1 MFSATA
7 RRAAA
12 PGFWQKTSQRFQEQ
26 ARVAIN
32 LEGIS
37 MPVKPYPILDFADPQ
52 TATWMKTMTDK
63 QIGGFSTADITQV
76 AATDSMPPYIR
87 FHGNISTQL
96 PANRPDVSRTGYA
109 AWRNQDRGMTLF
121 GDLYWDVDSYTY
133 LALRVKSDGRKYFV
147 NIKTESLV
155 PADIHQHRLYTKRH
169 KGADGPQDP
178 GQWETVLIKIHDFV
192 RTSHG
197 MITEPQSEIL
207 RQKVKSVGLG
217 LIDRVPGPFE
227 IAVGA
232 IWATN
237 LNERGQVDGE
247 IGWEESDQGS
257 ARLHNVTEERLRQRE
272 EEKMINKMS
281 RKETFWG
288 RATTS
293 S

>member
-37 MPVKPYPILDFADPQ
+37 MPLRPYPILDFADPQ
-52 TATWMKTMTDK
+52 TATWMKTLTDK
-63 QIGGFSTADITQV
+63 QIGGSSTAEITQV
-76 AATDSMPPYIR
+76 AA
-87 FHGNISTQL
+87 L
-96 PANRPDVSRTGYA
+96 PANRPEVSRTGYA
-109 AWRNQDRGMTLF
+109 AWRNEDRGLSLF
-121 GDLYWDVDSYTY
+121 GDLYWDIDSYTY
-133 LALRVKSDGRKYFV
+133 LALRVKSDGRRYFV
-147 NIKTESLV
+147 NLKTESLV
-155 PADIHQHRLYTKRH
+155 PSDIHQHRLYTARH
-169 KGADGPQDP
+169 RGADGPADP
-178 GQWETVLIKIHDFV
+178 GRWETVLIKIREFV

-197 MITEPQSEIL
+197 AITEPQSEI
-207 RQKVKSVGLG
+207 RKQKIKSVGLG

-257 ARLHNVTEERLRQRE
+257 ARLHNVTEEMLRQRE
-272 EEKMINKMS
+272 EEKRIRQMTP
-281 RKETFWG
+281 KESFFG
-288 RATTS
+288 RAAR
-293 S
+293 